1 MMAGR
6 SSNSAGASAARPSD
20 VSDSEAALR
29 TARWPRFSG
38 RVEDFEE
45 FKTQWLKMDKT
56 GIGDQDLLRGLWEL
70 CLPLNLSRRPGRF
83 LEAAEAWE
91 WLDSLFAYNDLC
103 KVVDEEYYDYPK
115 MCSPVDWYRNFL
127 LLKAEIFDLY
137 GTGTWNMAVV
147 GKMLDKLPKTERIL
161 WSQFEELQSAFIE
174 DWPWKF
180 IRFMTLREINL
191 QFKVVSGRPM
201 NHTVDWQHLPETS
214 RPTPPTL
221 AVAATAV
228 TSW

>member
-1 MMAGR
+1 MAGR
-6 SSNSAGASAARPSD
+6 SSNSARAAAARPSD
-20 VSDSEAALR
+20 VSDSEAASR
-29 TARWPRFSG
+29 SAHWPRFSG

-45 FKTQWLKMDKT
+45 FKRQWLKMDKT
-56 GIGDQDLLRGLWEL
+56 GIGFQDLLRGLWEF

-103 KVVDEEYYDYPK
+103 KVVDEEYYDCPK
-115 MCSPVDWYRNFL
+115 MCSPADWYRNFL

-191 QFKVVSGRPM
+191 RFKVVSGRPM
-201 NHTVDWQHLPETS
+201 NQTLDWQHLPETS
-214 RPTPPTL
+214 RPTPTQL
-221 AVAATAV
+221 RQQ
-228 TSW
+228 